1 MDNPAPSTRA
11 LPERTALLCFVLWIG
26 FAAIAASI
34 YSSALTAPF
43 MSDDFGYIVSHPY
56 TESLD
61 AESLREI
68 FDPWGPAKL
77 YTANYAPVHL
87 LLTAIERQAFGDS
100 TRGYHIVNIALH
112 ALVSVLLVAWL
123 WQLGVGRLIAVAAG
137 LVFLVHPANVEA
149 VAWMSQLKTLAAMS
163 FSLASLLL
171 LRRLPAL
178 ATLLFILAILT
189 KSAALFLI
197 PTAVAL
203 ACTLGG
209 REGRR
214 TLAWLSGWLL
224 ISVAYAF
231 AHIGSFELLPAVDV
245 QAFDDPLVH
254 LYTVVSIGMRYIVMA
269 ATSYGV
275 SAWQEPAPVLSP
287 TDPWVLAAVPM
298 GFYLAVR
305 FFRALRAGSS
315 ELVFWVAAGAAF
327 LPISQIE
334 PFATPM
340 ADRYLYFLLPGLM
353 GAALLEARSYAWR
366 QQIDLA
372 RMAPVAAALTF
383 AVVFSFGWRSAER
396 VQLWQSEASLLLD
409 AASHF
414 PEGSTAAF
422 IGARSAA
429 QDGDVPRAIE
439 QIRLAAQ
446 RGVDRFMTLPHDPGL
461 APLRD
466 EPAFQELVREL
477 AGQWIHRAHERGYST
492 QPGLRIL
499 GVAHLQR
506 EEYPEA
512 VGAFE
517 AALSAGGPLD
527 ETLREEIAAARLH
540 LTTVQ
545 AMATQERAPTRG
557 HLINSDRAR
566 GPNSARDQGPKPQP

>member
-1 MDNPAPSTRA
+1 MVSERLMDNPAPSTRA

-149 VAWMSQLKTLAAMS
+149 VAWMSQLKTLAA
-163 FSLASLLL
+163 
-171 LRRLPAL
+171 
-178 ATLLFILAILT
+178 
-189 KSAALFLI
+189 
-197 PTAVAL
+197 AVAL

-214 TLAWLSGWLL
+214 ILAWLSGWLL
-224 ISVAYAF
+224 ISVGYAF

-422 IGARSAA
+422 IAARSAA

-492 QPGLRIL
+492 QPGLHIL